1 MLKLV
6 ILPVLIV
13 AAAIGMGFRGAELM
27 VLALMFSS
35 PTAAAAFVM
44 AVSMKADGQL
54 TANVIALS
62 TLGAAFS
69 VSAMIY
75 VLTLAGLV

>member
-1 MLKLV
+1 
-6 ILPVLIV
+6 
-13 AAAIGMGFRGAELM
+13 
-27 VLALMFSS
+27 MFSS